1 MALALEPFGEIGLD
15 ESLFRV
21 LLEEHESGVVPGL
34 ERLWLYYRNPRV
46 GTGFGSAALAQ
57 ASGLPARLRGRGS
70 RLNVDDR
77 AGDVKE
83 VVIENDIAW
92 RVNAMVDFVFGK
104 PIRVVS
110 QVPDEGR
117 RREIESLIDCV
128 LEASGGGAM
137 LRDAGLLGAV
147 YGHVDFVVRVDGLF
161 EGGSVVGDVG
171 SFEDVLG
178 FAKRARVEIVE
189 ALRAV
194 PVLDPSDFRELRGYL
209 ICSDEQTNE
218 VGEGGRLVSRVV
230 EVLSAGHRQVYR
242 DGELFEDAVNPL
254 GELPVVHVQDTSEPY
269 SFAGMSEV
277 EPLIP
282 TQDELNTR
290 LSDRAHRVTMQSF
303 KMYLAKGIDG
313 FGETPVGPG
322 QVWTTEN
329 EGAQVESFGGDM
341 NSPSEDAHID
351 ELRQAMDK
359 ISSVSPVVIG
369 VIRERLGQLSS
380 ENALRVTLTGILG
393 KTERKRI
400 SYGRAIAEVS
410 RLILRALDASGV
422 YRTDESERG
431 IRVVWRDPIPIDRE
445 SELRAARQR
454 VELGVPVERV
464 LAELGYGS
472 GDTGVI

>member
-15 ESLFRV
+15 EPLFRT
-21 LLEEHESGVVPGL
+21 LIAEHESEVVPEL
-34 ERLWLYYRNPRV
+34 ERLWLYYRNPRI
-46 GTGFGSAALAQ
+46 GTGGGASSLAQ
-57 ASGLPARLRGRGS
+57 ASGLPARLRGRGGLAS
-70 RLNVDDR
+70 GDDR
-77 AGDVKE
+77 SGGAKE
-83 VVIENDIAW
+83 VVVENDIAW

-104 PIRVVS
+104 PVRVVS
-110 QVPDEGR
+110 QVEDEGK
-117 RREIESLIDCV
+117 RREIETLIDAV
-128 LEASGGGAM
+128 LESSGGGAM

-147 YGHVDFVVRVDGLF
+147 HGYVDFVVRVDGLF
-161 EGGSVVGDVG
+161 EGGAIVGEVG
-171 SFEDVLG
+171 SFEDVVS
-178 FAKRARVEIVE
+178 FAERVRVEVVE

-194 PVLDPSDFRELRGYL
+194 PVLEPSDFRELRGYL

-218 VGEGGRLVSRVV
+218 VDEGGRRVSRVV
-230 EVLSAGHRQVYR
+230 EVLSADRRQVYR
-242 DGELFEDAVNPL
+242 DEALFEDAENPL
-254 GELPVVHVQDTSEPY
+254 GDLPVVHVQDTSEPFSY
-269 SFAGMSEV
+269 AGMSEV

-322 QVWTTEN
+322 QVWSTDN

-341 NSPSEDAHID
+341 DSPSEDAHID

-380 ENALRVTLTGILG
+380 ENALRVTLTGILA

-400 SYGRAIAEVS
+400 AYGRALTQIA
-410 RLILRALDASGV
+410 RLILKALDASGV

-431 IRVVWRDPIPIDRE
+431 VRVVWRDPIPVDRE

-454 VELGVPVERV
+454 VELGVPLETV